1 MNWQTLWNDGAV
13 ISVHALVAL
22 LAMGVGAVQFLTPKG
37 TMAHKALGHVWVGAM
52 GVVAMSGFWI
62 HEFQWFGPFSIIH
75 VLSLLVFATL
85 IYVIRAIRRGPPPS
99 GVA

>member
-1 MNWQTLWNDGAV
+1 
-13 ISVHALVAL
+13 
-22 LAMGVGAVQFLTPKG
+22 
-37 TMAHKALGHVWVGAM
+37 MAHKALGHVWVGAM

-85 IYVIRAIRRGPPPS
+85 IYVIRAIRRGGPRPPVLRDPGG
-99 GVA
+99 GVRWHRAALTLSP

>member
-1 MNWQTLWNDGAV
+1 
-13 ISVHALVAL
+13 
-22 LAMGVGAVQFLTPKG
+22 
-37 TMAHKALGHVWVGAM
+37 M

-85 IYVIRAIRRGPPPS
+85 IYAIRAIRRGAPALRCCAIPVGACVGIEPR
-99 GVA
+99 